1 MGKKKKKTKTTNNNS
16 CNPDSTN
23 SNPME
28 KILVLIEN
36 LEMDALFSRNDFV
49 LIVLAW
55 RVLAGSL

>member
-1 MGKKKKKTKTTNNNS
+1 MGKKKKTKTTNNNS